1 MKGPV
6 AVEDLDLST
15 FLEVS
20 QALSGEIALER
31 LIDTLLRLAVEHSGA
46 GRGVLVLPR
55 GAGWQAEAEAFAG
68 PDGVTVRVL
77 ADPVSTGLVPQ
88 SILAHVVRTKEHV
101 VIEDASA
108 PDAFPSDVYFRQ
120 KRVRSLLCLPLLKR
134 GELIAVLYLENG
146 LAADAFTP
154 PRLAILTLL
163 VSEAAIALENA
174 RLHRELREH
183 VADLTERRRAEEALR
198 LSTAYNRS
206 LIEASLD
213 PLVTIGPDGKI
224 TDVNAATETA
234 TGRSRG
240 ELIGTDFCDYFTE
253 PATARA
259 GYEQAFREGTVRD
272 YPLELRHRDGPVM
285 SVLYNA
291 SVYRDESGRVIG
303 VFAAARDV
311 TERKR
316 AEDDLR
322 KAYGEL
328 RASRDAL
335 RLSEAYLAEAQ
346 RLSHTGSWAYDVT
359 ASRYVYL
366 SEECFRIFELDPEGE
381 LPGREQVSR
390 LIHPE
395 DWGRVNQSFE
405 KSTRERVDTSSE
417 FRLALPGGRTKHVL
431 AFRHP
436 VLNDAGEIVELVGT
450 VIDITERKCAE
461 EALHESE
468 DERRRAEVAAQEA
481 RAQLERLAR
490 LKTMGELAASIAHEL
505 NQPLAGL
512 VTSADAGLNWLAADP
527 PNVAKAREALTR
539 VVRDGTRAGEV
550 VARIRGAVKRAASVM
565 HRVNIND
572 IVGDVL
578 PLMVGE
584 LRQRQVEVS
593 LGLDPGVPDVL
604 GDAIQLQQVLLNLV
618 KNGIEAM
625 ADVEDRPRALGI
637 ASAVTELAGNPA
649 VVLKVSDT
657 GPGIGLA
664 DPGRLFEPFQTTKPG
679 GMGMGLWISRL
690 ILEAH
695 NGRLTAH
702 ANDGPGATFEILLPA
717 MGGDPA

>member
-1 MKGPV
+1 
-6 AVEDLDLST
+6 
-15 FLEVS
+15 
-20 QALSGEIALER
+20 
-31 LIDTLLRLAVEHSGA
+31 
-46 GRGVLVLPR
+46 
-55 GAGWQAEAEAFAG
+55 
-68 PDGVTVRVL
+68 
-77 ADPVSTGLVPQ
+77 
-88 SILAHVVRTKEHV
+88 
-101 VIEDASA
+101 
-108 PDAFPSDVYFRQ
+108 
-120 KRVRSLLCLPLLKR
+120 
-134 GELIAVLYLENG
+134 
-146 LAADAFTP
+146 
-154 PRLAILTLL
+154 
-163 VSEAAIALENA
+163 
-174 RLHRELREH
+174 
-183 VADLTERRRAEEALR
+183 
-198 LSTAYNRS
+198 
-206 LIEASLD
+206 
-213 PLVTIGPDGKI
+213 
-224 TDVNAATETA
+224 
-234 TGRSRG
+234 
-240 ELIGTDFCDYFTE
+240 
-253 PATARA
+253 
-259 GYEQAFREGTVRD
+259 
-272 YPLELRHRDGPVM
+272 M

-346 RLSHTGSWAYDVT
+346 RLSHTGSWAFDVT
-359 ASRYVYL
+359 ASKYVYL

-395 DWGRVNQSFE
+395 DWGSVDQSFE
-405 KSTRERVDTSSE
+405 KSSRERVDTSSE

-436 VLNDAGEIVELVGT
+436 VLNDAGEIVELLGT

-481 RAQLERLAR
+481 RAQLERIAR
-490 LKTMGELAASIAHEL
+490 LKTMGELAASLAHEL

-550 VARIRGAVKRAASVM
+550 VARIRGAVKRTPSIM

-578 PLMVGE
+578 PLMIGE

-593 LGLDPGVPDVL
+593 LRLDPGVPDVL
-604 GDAIQLQQVLLNLV
+604 GDAIQLQQVLLNIV

-625 ADVEDRPRALGI
+625 ADLEDRPRALGI

-664 DPGRLFEPFQTTKPG
+664 DPGRLFEPFQTTKPD

-690 ILEAH
+690 IIEAH